1 MKNWELWIQRN
12 KPALAHPTNLKEQ
25 FVRRVL
31 STIDDIGPEHL
42 APAHLFTDNKGNERY
57 VDILITIPDKQQIA
71 IELDGLAPYKTA
83 DGDIDY
89 RQFNEYLEQQHALN
103 AAYPA
108 LLRYG
113 ASKIEHAPDMIASE
127 IRETLRAQAE
137 GSYLPKNKKE
147 DNAAIVEAYQ
157 DDILNLKK
165 TWQHQ
170 TDELKQQADRLATG
184 AEVADAEQIR
194 QLEAAIRAHEEKI
207 RQSQRASIAAI
218 LTNEIDL
225 KAHIADIQIL
235 KDIMDDI
242 RQKTGNTTQSNNKKN
257 LLLAGIAVIAIAV
270 IASLAVSISRRSAKP
285 AIPAAPV
292 IGENS
297 GVLSKMPAVLP
308 PEAAS
313 SSPATTT
320 DARTAPIADDLL
332 PSENNDPSAATSSQ
346 TVPVL
351 ANPPR
356 HEPSQAAGH
365 NNSITARDTAQ
376 HIGETRRVCGKI
388 AANKSQKKYIHL
400 YLDAAAPK
408 QSLTIII
415 AKNNQAL
422 VRQVNHLGKADICI
436 PGKSEANKTAPQI
449 TVNDPDQISFN
460 E

>member
-1 MKNWELWIQRN
+1 VYVLVLLVVIGMI
-12 KPALAHPTNLKEQ
+12 LAM
-25 FVRRVL
+25 VG
-31 STIDDIGPEHL
+31 STL
-42 APAHLFTDNKGNERY
+42 AA
-57 VDILITIPDKQQIA
+57 
-71 IELDGLAPYKTA
+71 
-83 DGDIDY
+83 
-89 RQFNEYLEQQHALN
+89 
-103 AAYPA
+103 
-108 LLRYG
+108 
-113 ASKIEHAPDMIASE
+113 
-127 IRETLRAQAE
+127 
-137 GSYLPKNKKE
+137 
-147 DNAAIVEAYQ
+147 
-157 DDILNLKK
+157 
-165 TWQHQ
+165 
-170 TDELKQQADRLATG
+170 
-184 AEVADAEQIR
+184 
-194 QLEAAIRAHEEKI
+194 
-207 RQSQRASIAAI
+207 
-218 LTNEIDL
+218 
-225 KAHIADIQIL
+225 
-235 KDIMDDI
+235 
-242 RQKTGNTTQSNNKKN
+242 
-257 LLLAGIAVIAIAV
+257 
-270 IASLAVSISRRSAKP
+270 
-285 AIPAAPV
+285 AAPT
-292 IGENS
+292 G
-297 GVLSKMPAVLP
+297 PA

-356 HEPSQAAGH
+356 HEPGQAAGH

-436 PGKSEANKTAPQI
+436 TGKIEANKTAPQI